1 MAVQKTNSMK
11 RQPKSAARESADI
24 SKAFASRNQSDH
36 TVKLTVEL
44 DSRLHRELKAAAALQ
59 SVTMREIIHDAV
71 EAELKSIKTS
81 SRIYGCCIYSYA
93 GSLFIGV
100 ISPAASIVY

>member
-44 DSRLHRELKAAAALQ
+44 DSRLHRELTAAAA
-59 SVTMREIIHDAV
+59 
-71 EAELKSIKTS
+71 
-81 SRIYGCCIYSYA
+81 
-93 GSLFIGV
+93 
-100 ISPAASIVY
+100 

>member
-1 MAVQKTNSMK
+1 
-11 RQPKSAARESADI
+11 
-24 SKAFASRNQSDH
+24 
-36 TVKLTVEL
+36 
-44 DSRLHRELKAAAALQ
+44 
-59 SVTMREIIHDAV
+59 MREIIHDAV

-100 ISPAASIVY
+100 I

>member
-24 SKAFASRNQSDH
+24 GKAFASRNQSDH

-71 EAELKSIKTS
+71 RSEEHTSELQ
-81 SRIYGCCIYSYA
+81 SRGHLVCRLLLEKKQRHTHSRNDLPLC
-93 GSLFIGV
+93 
-100 ISPAASIVY
+100 

>member
-11 RQPKSAARESADI
+11 RQPKSAAREPADI
-24 SKAFASRNQSDH
+24 GKAFASRNQSDH

-71 EAELKSIKTS
+71 EAELKK
-81 SRIYGCCIYSYA
+81 
-93 GSLFIGV
+93 GSV
-100 ISPAASIVY
+100 AKIVKLEHAWRRLDGRNDDGFQVAPFPG

>member
-11 RQPKSAARESADI
+11 RQPKSTVKDSEGI
-24 SKAFASRNQSDH
+24 GKAFASRNQSDY

-71 EAELKSIKTS
+71 EAELKK
-81 SRIYGCCIYSYA
+81 YKN
-93 GSLFIGV
+93 
-100 ISPAASIVY
+100 

>member
-1 MAVQKTNSMK
+1 MLFRS
-11 RQPKSAARESADI
+11 
-24 SKAFASRNQSDH
+24 SRNQSDH

-71 EAELKSIKTS
+71 EAELKK
-81 SRIYGCCIYSYA
+81 YKN
-93 GSLFIGV
+93 
-100 ISPAASIVY
+100 

>member
-11 RQPKSAARESADI
+11 RQPKSTVKDSEGI
-24 SKAFASRNQSDH
+24 GKAFASRNQSDY

-71 EAELKSIKTS
+71 EAELQKYKN
-81 SRIYGCCIYSYA
+81 
-93 GSLFIGV
+93 
-100 ISPAASIVY
+100 

>member
-1 MAVQKTNSMK
+1 MSVQKTNSMK

-24 SKAFASRNQSDH
+24 GKAFASRNQSDH

-71 EAELKSIKTS
+71 EAELKK
-81 SRIYGCCIYSYA
+81 YKN
-93 GSLFIGV
+93 
-100 ISPAASIVY
+100 

>member
-24 SKAFASRNQSDH
+24 GKAFASRNQSDH

-44 DSRLHRELKAAAALQ
+44 DSRLHRGLRQL
-59 SVTMREIIHDAV
+59 
-71 EAELKSIKTS
+71 
-81 SRIYGCCIYSYA
+81 
-93 GSLFIGV
+93 
-100 ISPAASIVY
+100 